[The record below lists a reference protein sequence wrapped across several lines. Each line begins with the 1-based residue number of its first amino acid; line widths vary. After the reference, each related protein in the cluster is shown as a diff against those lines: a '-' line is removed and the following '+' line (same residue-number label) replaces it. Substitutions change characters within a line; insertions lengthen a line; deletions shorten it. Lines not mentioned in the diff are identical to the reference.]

1 MAPRLIS
8 YYSLVM
14 RPVVA
19 AFRSRA
25 GRSLR
30 ILAAGSVSLALGC
43 AGPASGQPTAASP
56 ATTPA
61 QVAVVAV
68 PPSGPTPQA
77 VVSPPAVLLHDS
89 AWDHS
94 TAPVPV
100 SPDDAI
106 LGDPLAPVTLV
117 VFSDLQ
123 CPFCSRLQ
131 ATLRALRDRYGE
143 DKLRIVFKHNPL
155 PFHQYAKDT
164 AIAADAVRALGGSR
178 AFRVFTDL
186 AFANQQMLGTN
197 AVDDWARAA
206 GIDLAR
212 FHAEL
217 QNPIHATRVEQDMAL
232 AQRLGARG
240 TPHTFI
246 DGVSIGGAQPIERFS
261 ETIDDHLRRAQ
272 DLLRSGTPADR
283 VYPELS
289 RQQYQP
295 PSQDEAP
302 AAPAPA
308 PDDTTVHKVPVGIAP
323 VRGPRSALVTVVM
336 FGDFQCPFTARA
348 SATVAELL
356 ARYPGDVRLV
366 WKDHPLTFHARAR
379 AAAIFARE
387 ARAQR
392 GDAMFW
398 NAYDKLLASNRNF
411 EDSDLDQYARD
422 LGLNVQRLRNSIKA
436 NAFAHQID
444 DDIALSDKLKASG
457 TPTFFING
465 RRLVGA
471 QPIERFTRIVD
482 EEIAKARA
490 MVARGVPAAQVYDR
504 IMRDARMPAPE
515 PEPAMDRKTVPAPTA
530 AQPWRGAPGA
540 RIVVQQ
546 FSDFQCPFCARV
558 EPTIAELQ
566 KKYAGRIKIVWR
578 NLPLP
583 FHANAQL
590 AAEAAYEAFKQKGN
604 DGFWRYHDKLFEHQS
619 DPGGLERPALETY
632 ASELGLDMVRF
643 RNALDNHTHATAV
656 QADADIAE
664 AAGII
669 GTPGFVING
678 FFVSGAQPPS
688 AFEHVIDA
696 ILQGRA
702 R

>member
-1 MAPRLIS
+1 MRLLIAALRPHARRLLKIFAPGPLS
-8 YYSLVM
+8 
-14 RPVVA
+14 
-19 AFRSRA
+19 F
-25 GRSLR
+25 
-30 ILAAGSVSLALGC
+30 ALGC
-43 AGPASGQPTAASP
+43 GGPASGLPAAASP
-56 ATTPA
+56 ASTPA
-61 QVAVVAV
+61 QVATVTV
-68 PPSGPTPQA
+68 PPSDPTPQA
-77 VVSPPAVLLHDS
+77 VATPPALLQHDS
-89 AWDHS
+89 AWNHS
-94 TAPVPV
+94 AAPVPV

-117 VFSDLQ
+117 VFTDLQ

-131 ATLRALRDRYGE
+131 ATLRALQDRYGE

-164 AIAADAVRALGGSR
+164 AVAADAVRALGGSR
-178 AFRVFTDL
+178 AFRIFADL

-197 AVDDWARAA
+197 ALDDWVRAA
-206 GIDLAR
+206 GVDLAR

-217 QNPIHATRVEQDMAL
+217 QNPVHTTRVEQDMAL

-240 TPHTFI
+240 TPHSFV
-246 DGVSIGGAQPIERFS
+246 DGVSVGGAQPIEKFA
-261 ETIDDHLRRAQ
+261 EIIDDHLRRAQ

-283 VYPELS
+283 VYVELS

-295 PSQDEAP
+295 PGQDSAP

-308 PDDTTVHKVPVGIAP
+308 VDDTAVYKVPVGLSP
-323 VRGPRSALVTVVM
+323 VRGPRDALVTVVM
-336 FGDFQCPFTARA
+336 FGDFQCPFTVRA
-348 SATVAELL
+348 STTVADLL
-356 ARYPGDVRLV
+356 ARYPRDIRLV
-366 WKDHPLTFHARAR
+366 WKDHPLTFHNRAR

-392 GDAMFW
+392 GDAAFW
-398 NAYDKLLASNRNF
+398 NAYDKLLASNRNL

-465 RRLVGA
+465 RRLLGA
-471 QPIERFTRIVD
+471 QPIERFTQIVD
-482 EEIAKARA
+482 EEIAKARG

-504 IMRDARMPAPE
+504 IMRDARTPPPDPE
-515 PEPAMDRKTVPAPTA
+515 PVMERKTVPAPTA

-540 RIVVQQ
+540 RIVIQQ

-578 NLPLP
+578 NLPLA
-583 FHANAQL
+583 FHTNAQL

-604 DGFWRYHDKLFEHQS
+604 DGFWRYHDKIFAHQR

-643 RNALDNHTHATAV
+643 RSALDNHTHAAAV
-656 QADADIAE
+656 QADADIAM
-664 AAGII
+664 AAGIQ

-678 FFVSGAQPPS
+678 FFVSGAQPQS
-688 AFEHVIDA
+688 AFEQVIDA